1 VASSQGKKVHD
12 DDAPPILDIRPP
24 GSRFTFALD
33 MGERLIV
40 VVLTILFLARL
51 IPHVGDGPYNMLIMV
66 SEGMTALCMV
76 IRRAGPMATTP
87 YAWIIAMVGTWSP
100 LLVMPSGLQLLPV
113 SVATG
118 LMVAGLI
125 CSISAK
131 IFLRRSFGIVA
142 ANRGVQRDG
151 PYRAVRHPIYFGY
164 LITQAGYL
172 AISFSGWNLLVYTAC
187 WLAMVLRIRAEEAV
201 LGEDEAYR
209 EYRKQ
214 VRYRLLPSIW

>member
-1 VASSQGKKVHD
+1 M
-12 DDAPPILDIRPP
+12 
-24 GSRFTFALD
+24 LD

-40 VVLTILFLARL
+40 VVLTALFLARL
-51 IPHVGDGPYNMLIMV
+51 MPHLGDGPYNLLIMV
-66 SEGMTALCMV
+66 SEGMTALFMV
-76 IRRAGPMATTP
+76 IRRPGPMATTS

-100 LLVMPSGLQLLPV
+100 LLVMPGGIQFLSE
-113 SVATG
+113 SVATAM
-118 LMVAGLI
+118 MVAGLM

-164 LITQAGYL
+164 LITQAGFL
-172 AISFSGWNLLVYTAC
+172 SISFSGWNLLVYTAC

-201 LGEDEAYR
+201 LAEDEAYR

-214 VRYRLLPSIW
+214 VRYRLLPAIW

>member
-1 VASSQGKKVHD
+1 MDDQEAS
-12 DDAPPILDIRPP
+12 APLNIRPA
-24 GSRFTFALD
+24 GTRFTFALD
-33 MGERLIV
+33 MFERLIV
-40 VVLTILFLARL
+40 VVLTIFFLSRLF
-51 IPHVGDGPYNMLIMV
+51 PHVGEGPYNLLIMV

-76 IRRAGPMATTP
+76 IRRPGPMATTL

-100 LLVMPSGLQLLPV
+100 LLVMPGGIQWLPV
-113 SVATG
+113 PVATAM
-118 LMVAGLI
+118 MVAGLM

-172 AISFSGWNLLVYTAC
+172 SISYSGWNLLVYTAC

-201 LGEDEAYR
+201 LAEDEAYR
-209 EYRKQ
+209 DYRRH
-214 VRYRLLPSIW
+214 VRYRLLPAIW

>member
-1 VASSQGKKVHD
+1 VDDQEAS
-12 DDAPPILDIRPP
+12 APLNIRPA
-24 GSRFTFALD
+24 GTRFTFALD
-33 MGERLIV
+33 MFERLIV
-40 VVLTILFLARL
+40 VVLTIFFLSRLF
-51 IPHVGDGPYNMLIMV
+51 PHVGEGPYNLLIMV

-76 IRRAGPMATTP
+76 IRRPGPMATTL

-100 LLVMPSGLQLLPV
+100 LLVMPGGIQWLPV
-113 SVATG
+113 PVATAM
-118 LMVAGLI
+118 MVAGLM

-172 AISFSGWNLLVYTAC
+172 SISYSGWNLLVYTAC

-201 LGEDEAYR
+201 LAEDEAYR
-209 EYRKQ
+209 DYRRH
-214 VRYRLLPSIW
+214 VRYRLLPAIW

>member
-1 VASSQGKKVHD
+1 MEE
-12 DDAPPILDIRPP
+12 DDAPPALDIRPP
-24 GSRFTFALD
+24 GTWFTFALD
-33 MGERLIV
+33 MVERLIV

-51 IPHVGDGPYNMLIMV
+51 IPHVGDGPYNLLIMV

-76 IRRAGPMATTP
+76 IRRPGPMATTA
-87 YAWIIAMVGTWSP
+87 YAWIVAMVGTWSP
-100 LLVMPSGLQLLPV
+100 LLVMPGGIQFLPE
-113 SVATG
+113 SVATAM
-118 LMVAGLI
+118 MVAGLM

-172 AISFSGWNLLVYTAC
+172 SISYSGWNLLIYTAC

-201 LGEDEAYR
+201 LAEDEAYR
-209 EYRKQ
+209 EYREH
-214 VRYRLLPSIW
+214 VRYRLLPAIW

>member
-1 VASSQGKKVHD
+1 MD
-12 DDAPPILDIRPP
+12 DQEAPAPLNIQPA
-24 GSRFTFALD
+24 GARFTLALD
-33 MGERLIV
+33 MFERLMV
-40 VVLTILFLARL
+40 VVLTIFFLSRL
-51 IPHVGDGPYNMLIMV
+51 IPHVGEGPYNLLIMV

-76 IRRAGPMATTP
+76 IRRPGPMATTA

-100 LLVMPSGLQLLPV
+100 LLVMPGGIQWLPV
-113 SVATG
+113 PVATAM
-118 LMVAGLI
+118 MVAGLM

-164 LITQAGYL
+164 LITQAGFL
-172 AISFSGWNLLVYTAC
+172 SISYSGWNLLVYTAC

-201 LGEDEAYR
+201 LAEDEAYR
-209 EYRKQ
+209 DYRRH
-214 VRYRLLPSIW
+214 VRYRLLPAIW

>member
-1 VASSQGKKVHD
+1 MTE
-12 DDAPPILDIRPP
+12 DDAVPPLAIRPP
-24 GSRFTFALD
+24 GSRFTLALD

-40 VVLTILFLARL
+40 VVLTILFLSRL
-51 IPHVGDGPYNMLIMV
+51 IPHVADGPYNMLIMV
-66 SEGMTALCMV
+66 SEGMTALCMI
-76 IRRAGPMATTP
+76 IRRPGPMATTL

-100 LLVMPSGLQLLPV
+100 LLVMPSGTHLLSEPI
-113 SVATG
+113 ATS
-118 LMVAGLI
+118 LMVAGLM

-142 ANRGVQRDG
+142 ANRGVQREG

-172 AISFSGWNLLVYTAC
+172 SLSYSGWNLLVYTAC

-214 VRYRLLPSIW
+214 VRYRLLPAIW

>member
-1 VASSQGKKVHD
+1 VD
-12 DDAPPILDIRPP
+12 EEEAPPALDIRPP
-24 GSRFTFALD
+24 GTRFTFALD
-33 MGERLIV
+33 MFERLIV
-40 VVLTILFLARL
+40 VVLTVLFLSRL
-51 IPHVGDGPYNMLIMV
+51 IPHVGDGPYNLLIMV

-76 IRRAGPMATTP
+76 IRRPGPMATTL

-100 LLVMPSGLQLLPV
+100 LLVMPGGIQWLPE
-113 SVATG
+113 SAATA
-118 LMVAGLI
+118 LMVAGLM

-164 LITQAGYL
+164 LLTQAGYL
-172 AISFSGWNLLVYTAC
+172 SISYSGWNLLVYTAC

-201 LGEDEAYR
+201 LAEDEAYR
-209 EYRKQ
+209 DYRKQ
-214 VRYRLLPSIW
+214 VRYRLLPAIW

>member
-1 VASSQGKKVHD
+1 MNE
-12 DDAPPILDIRPP
+12 DDAPPPLDIRPP

-33 MGERLIV
+33 MCERLIV
-40 VVLTILFLARL
+40 IVLTLFFLARL
-51 IPHVGDGPYNMLIMV
+51 IPHVGDGPYNLLIMV
-66 SEGMTALCMV
+66 SEGMTALFMV
-76 IRRAGPMATTP
+76 IRRPGPMATTL

-100 LLVMPSGLQLLPV
+100 LLVMPGGIQFLPGP
-113 SVATG
+113 VATG
-118 LMVAGLI
+118 MMVAGLM

-164 LITQAGYL
+164 LITQAGFL
-172 AISFSGWNLLVYTAC
+172 SISYSGWNLLVYTVC

-201 LGEDEAYR
+201 LAEDEAYR
-209 EYRKQ
+209 EYRRH
-214 VRYRLLPSIW
+214 VRYRLLPAIW